1 VNYPQQTC
9 NNTFQKWHTIVT
21 RLLLASLRFMTTIS
35 QRRKLMLN
43 RMRRFR
49 VAVSLVV
56 ITQFILTLSGCSSSS
71 SDTATTPAS
80 SLTAKNVILIIGD
93 GMQLEH
99 ERAASN
105 YLFGTPDSGLEHQA
119 LPYKGVASTWD
130 VNTYNRYTFGK
141 YSSNGFAAKKY
152 NDSTVDLNNSATFT
166 ATLGYDPSIGGTQ
179 PYRTDATTAKTY
191 IPYFSAKI
199 KDSATGSAAVP
210 ATDSASA
217 ATALAAGFK
226 TDSGNIAWRTGD
238 PANGRL
244 TTIAEMYRNQKKA
257 SIGVVSTVPFSH
269 ATPAAFVSH
278 NVNRGDYKG
287 IAQEIITD
295 VRPDVVIGGGHPDF
309 NSATKGDYSYIGAP
323 EYSNLKNSTEYTFA
337 ERKTGVDGGTAL
349 LAAADTAA
357 VGGKKLFGLFGGVG
371 GNFEYH
377 KPSNDGTAAV
387 TRGSIENPTLADA
400 STAAL
405 KVLSKNTNGFFL
417 MVEQGDIDWANH
429 ANSYNDMIGSMW
441 DLNNAVKT
449 VTAYIDNN
457 TNNVTWD
464 NTLVIVTSDHG
475 NSFMRLQKDL
485 AKGALPTLPD
495 PTAVTY
501 GTTEHTN
508 ELVTLYAKGAGSTRF
523 SDYEGTW
530 YPGTR
535 IVDNT
540 HIYKVMMSFLG
551 LTDENRSG
559 GTQPAFTFLYTSD
572 AHYGIKRTSSF
583 IFDGYSNAQ
592 QVNAKM
598 VSAMNTMPGTVLPSD
613 NGVNAGNPVKVNFVI
628 QTGDI
633 ANRSQDDIA
642 STGYAG
648 FIQSSYDSWKQFETD
663 YINGLQYP
671 LYLVPGN
678 HDVSNAIGY
687 TKPLPATDGSILAFI
702 YNMFV
707 KPGTFDTSSKAAAQ
721 ASYTNATYQ
730 DVTKKVFYSRDI
742 AGVHFMFINMWPD
755 TAAQT
760 WMDNDLAKVDPNTP
774 AIIFTHD
781 QPETEGKHLTDPKG
795 ATVFTNK
802 YENLLLNPGIFAKP
816 VGDATDTVNAE
827 QTFTTFLA
835 KHKNIV
841 AYFHGND
848 NYNQM
853 NTCDPISGADT
864 SPTQLPST
872 GRGCYKGQD
881 NSVLLPEFRVDSPM
895 KGAYSG
901 LGYSSGTGSA
911 DPNVLSYQVISV
923 DPTKKL
929 LTVREYFWRAKKWGA
944 SATISLAARSK

>member
-1 VNYPQQTC
+1 
-9 NNTFQKWHTIVT
+9 
-21 RLLLASLRFMTTIS
+21 
-35 QRRKLMLN
+35 MLK
-43 RMRRFR
+43 RMRRIR
-49 VAVSLVV
+49 TAVSMVV
-56 ITQFILTLSGCSSSS
+56 IAQLMMVMAGCGTSS
-71 SDTATTPAS
+71 TVTTPELSAKPALS
-80 SLTAKNVILIIGD
+80 AKNVILIIGD

-99 ERAASN
+99 ERAANN
-105 YLFGTPDSGLEHQA
+105 YLFGTPDSGLAHQA

-152 NDSTVDLNNSATFT
+152 SDSTVDLDKTTTFT
-166 ATLGYDPSIGGTQ
+166 AALGYDPTKGGTQ

-191 IPYFSAKI
+191 IPYFSAKN

-226 TDSGNIAWRTGD
+226 TDSGSLAWRTASGLSAQPD
-238 PANGRL
+238 NGRL

-269 ATPAAFVSH
+269 ATPAGFVSH
-278 NVNRGDYKG
+278 NKSRNNYKA
-287 IAQEIITD
+287 IAQEIIGG
-295 VRPDVVIGGGHPDF
+295 VRPDVVIGGGHPAY
-309 NSATKGDYSYIGAP
+309 NSATSSADYSYIDAP

-337 ERKTGVDGGTAL
+337 ERKAGVDGGTAL

-357 VGGKKLFGLFGGVG
+357 AAGKKLFGLFGGAG

-387 TRGSIENPTLADA
+387 TRGSVENPTLADA

-449 VTAYIDNN
+449 VTAYIDNK
-457 TNNVTWD
+457 TNPNVTWD

-523 SDYEGTW
+523 TDYEGAW

-540 HIYKVMMSFLG
+540 HIYKVMMASLG
-551 LTDENRSG
+551 LTDENRTKVTGS
-559 GTQPAFTFLYTSD
+559 QPTTFLYTSD
-572 AHYGIKRTSSF
+572 AHYGIKRSVVFGS
-583 IFDGYSNAQ
+583 YSNAVQVHGLMIRSMNNMPNETLPGDSGIKAGQ
-592 QVNAKM
+592 QVGAIDF
-598 VSAMNTMPGTVLPSD
+598 VAM
-613 NGVNAGNPVKVNFVI
+613 
-628 QTGDI
+628 TGDI
-633 ANRSQDDIA
+633 ANRMQAPVQSATA
-642 STGYAG
+642 S
-648 FIQSSYDSWKQFETD
+648 WNQFKND
-663 YINGLQYP
+663 YITTLSVLDKSGNKAG
-671 LYLVPGN
+671 LYLTPGN

-687 TKPLPATDGSILAFI
+687 PKAMVPLIDDAVMFNM
-702 YNMFV
+702 YNMFM
-707 KPGTFDTSSKAAAQ
+707 KPATPLVAGGYNYNTQRIVYSK
-721 ASYTNATYQ
+721 
-730 DVTKKVFYSRDI
+730 DI
-742 AGVHFMFINMWPD
+742 GGVHFVFLSMWPD
-755 TAAQT
+755 KTMRPLIDA
-760 WMDNDLAKVDPNTP
+760 DLAKMSNANAPIVL
-774 AIIFTHD
+774 FTHD
-781 QPETEGKHLTDPKG
+781 QPDIETKHLSSDL
-795 ATVFTNK
+795 TNYTTTPVTLDWTK
-802 YENLLLNPGIFAKP
+802 KFENLVSDVVTDLDTTGALTTNSLSTTAQKGLA
-816 VGDATDTVNAE
+816 DWLAT
-827 QTFTTFLA
+827 
-835 KHKNIV
+835 KKNIV

-848 NYNQM
+848 NSFQNYNWTGTNNQ
-853 NTCDPISGADT
+853 IS
-864 SPTQLPST
+864 L
-872 GRGCYKGQD
+872 
-881 NSVLLPEFRVDSPM
+881 NVFRVDSPM
-895 KGAYSG
+895 KGSVSG
-901 LGYSSGTGSA
+901 IDAA
-911 DPNVLSYQVISV
+911 DGKGDPSKLSYNVVTIDAAAQYM
-923 DPTKKL
+923 
-929 LTVREYFWRAKKWGA
+929 TVREYLWQQKKWGT
-944 SATISLAARSK
+944 STTTVSLAARSK